1 MSKDYSDL
9 FGRGYQ
15 ILQDRNVWERKQRLW
30 YLMRHDGVPRARRER
45 WQADMHLKL
54 IDEKVNQKK
63 AFTLSRIFG
72 TPTLGSFQSLLPQ
85 TQELTKSAEQ
95 FFDFE
100 MKRRTN
106 FIRTMMVCEDT
117 KQLRGRGIIK
127 AYVDPFNDYR
137 IVHENIDP
145 LYLLMPDDVDG
156 FEDAYEWVHVRQ
168 IPVATFKMDRRW
180 CPNDRDE
187 NGIDTR
193 AMKKLT
199 CPDPKQAIERLK
211 TTIGGDFSDIEQDK
225 EWREG
230 YTHSSSGDTII
241 VWEHV
246 IKTMGGYTVYSYC
259 PVAIDVEVRKPFGIP
274 YKINGKVSSGYFS
287 FQAEVKDEGWYSPR
301 GIAEKIRDLQNS
313 GDKMWNA
320 KIDAMSL
327 WLKPT
332 FTSEIGTV
340 VQNQANYRLAEGEV
354 LPPGI
359 KPTQIGQM
367 PIAFDQEIQFVRG
380 EAELAA
386 QSPDMGIEKPGQRGN
401 DKRTAKEVGVA
412 ANIASVGV
420 NLESMVLADDLS
432 KLYAHDWALM
442 LQYKRKQL
450 SYFVSDDLKTTPEE
464 ALHGEYLIT
473 AGGATDDFDK
483 AQRMQ
488 RAAQRYELLLGKP
501 NVDQDELL
509 TEMLNVDDARL
520 VKKLVV
526 PGKQKAATEAADENT
541 EINDMC
547 PGPGRPSFPIQAMPQ
562 QDHFT
567 RIQTILAWMDAANKM
582 GTPSSPAE
590 KQRLHEHLG
599 QHIQFLKKQNPQQFK
614 QVVQMIHQME
624 AQSQPQP
631 QGLPP
636 NGLPQRQRQMSPAV
650 PPMRPAGNQSGMR
663 MI

>member
-1 MSKDYSDL
+1 MNNDASEL

-15 ILQDRNVWERKQRLW
+15 ILQDRNVWEKRQRLW
-30 YLMRHDGVPRARRER
+30 YLMRNDGVPRARREK

-72 TPTLGSFQSLLPQ
+72 APTLGNFQSLRQQ

-106 FIRTMMVCEDT
+106 FVRTMMTMEDT

-127 AYVDPFNDYR
+127 AYVDPFDDYR
-137 IVHENIDP
+137 IVHEAIDP

-168 IPVATFKMDRRW
+168 IPVALFKLDRRW
-180 CPNDRDE
+180 CPDDRDDS
-187 NGIDTR
+187 GIDAK
-193 AMKKLT
+193 AMSKLT
-199 CPDPKQAIERLK
+199 CKDPKEVTERLK
-211 TTIGGDFSDIEQDK
+211 TNLGQDFSEVELD
-225 EWREG
+225 REYVQG
-230 YTHSSSGDTII
+230 YMHSTTGDTVV
-241 VWEHV
+241 VWEHI

-259 PVAIDVEVRKPFGIP
+259 PSAMDVCVRRPYGIP
-274 YKINGKVSSGYFS
+274 YKINGKVSSGFFS
-287 FQAEVKDEGWYSPR
+287 FQREIKDEGWYSPR
-301 GIAEKIRDLQNS
+301 GIAEVIRDLQNS

-332 FTSEIGTV
+332 FTAEVGSQ
-340 VQNQANYRLAEGEV
+340 VQNGANYRLAEGEV

-359 KPTQIGQM
+359 KPTPIGQM
-367 PIAFDQEIQFVRG
+367 PIAFDQEIAFVRG

-401 DKRTAKEVGVA
+401 DKRTAKEVGIA
-412 ANIASVGV
+412 SNIASVGL

-432 KLYAHDWALM
+432 KLYAHDWGLM
-442 LQYKRKQL
+442 LQFKRKQL
-450 SYFVSDDLKTTPEE
+450 QFFVSDDLKVMPED

-473 AGGATDDFDK
+473 AGGATDEFDK
-483 AQRMQ
+483 SQRMQ
-488 RAAQRYELLLGKP
+488 RASQRYQLLLGKP
-501 NVDQDELL
+501 NINQDELVS
-509 TEMLNVDDARL
+509 EMLETDDARL
-520 VKKLVV
+520 VKKLVI
-526 PGKQKAATEAADENT
+526 PQQQKQASEAADENT

-547 PGPGRPSFPIQAMPQ
+547 PGPNRPSFPVQVQPG
-562 QDHFT
+562 QDHFV
-567 RIQTILAWMDAANKM
+567 RSQTILAWLDAATKM
-582 GTPSSPAE
+582 NTPVSPQE
-590 KQRLHEHLG
+590 KQRLFQHLG
-599 QHIQFLKKQNPQQFK
+599 QHVQFLKKLQPK
-614 QVVQMIHQME
+614 QYKIIEQMIHQME
-624 AQSQPQP
+624 AQSRQQP
-631 QGLPP
+631 QGGVPM
-636 NGLPQRQRQMSPAV
+636 RQRPIGPAV
-650 PPMRPAGNQSGMR
+650 PPMRPAGSQQPMR